1 MLCAQTESLNT
12 EEVGPYVYVSP
23 SLLLLRLLGDQAL
36 VDVGDH
42 TCGGVEGR
50 WIMREAFL
58 DRSLTTLSQGHKSS
72 NKETS

>member
-36 VDVGDH
+36 VDIGDH
-42 TCGGVEGR
+42 TCGGWKEDGLCEKHF
-50 WIMREAFL
+50 WIGA
-58 DRSLTTLSQGHKSS
+58 
-72 NKETS
+72 